1 MCDWL
6 FESKEEKAAKAK
18 ELRKN
23 VEMTEHSE
31 DLEPLLAKLKTN
43 ASTVRAPPAAPPPP
57 RPRPRPAPR
66 PRAPPAAEGRPRG
79 TRAPSSAPE
88 PSAAPRRA

>member
-43 ASTVRAPPAAPPPP
+43 ASTVRAPPAAPPPH

-66 PRAPPAAEGRPRG
+66 SRAPPAAEGRPRG
-79 TRAPSSAPE
+79 IRAPSSAPE

>member
-43 ASTVRAPPAAPPPP
+43 ASTVRAPLPVF
-57 RPRPRPAPR
+57 RSR
-66 PRAPPAAEGRPRG
+66 
-79 TRAPSSAPE
+79 T
-88 PSAAPRRA
+88 

>member
-31 DLEPLLAKLKTN
+31 ALEPLLAKLKTN
-43 ASTVRAPPAAPPPP
+43 ASTVRAPPAAP
-57 RPRPRPAPR
+57 RRADPA
-66 PRAPPAAEGRPRG
+66 RAPPPAPARPPPPKTRPRG
-79 TRAPSSAPE
+79 IRAPSSAPE

>member
-43 ASTVRAPPAAPPPP
+43 ASTVRAPPTAPPDSCETGPHP
-57 RPRPRPAPR
+57 HTW
-66 PRAPPAAEGRPRG
+66 GH
-79 TRAPSSAPE
+79 
-88 PSAAPRRA
+88 